1 MQLPASGPKPNASA
15 DVRERTH
22 ACERFREL
30 FSKKLYQTREWDEIL
45 LVDVLLRLQP
55 ANQNLDALL
64 LRVNCRSRLRRFCF
78 GQRTIEIACR

>member
-55 ANQNLDALL
+55 ADQDLDALL
-64 LRVNCRSRLRRFCF
+64 LRVDWRRRFRRF
-78 GQRTIEIACR
+78 GFSQRTIKIPCG